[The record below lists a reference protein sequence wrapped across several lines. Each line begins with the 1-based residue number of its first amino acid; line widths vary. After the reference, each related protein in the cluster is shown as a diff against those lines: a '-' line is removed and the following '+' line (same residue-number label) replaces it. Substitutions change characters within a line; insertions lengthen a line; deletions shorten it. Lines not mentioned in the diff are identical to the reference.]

1 MKFNIYIIALILVA
15 VTAITSCEKDNY
27 DPPKF
32 ELTGH
37 VVYKGQA
44 LGVRTNGVQL
54 ELWQHGYKLFTKIP
68 VYVAQDGSF
77 SAKLFSGDYK
87 LTAIQGNGPWVTST
101 DSIDVH
107 IDGNTEIDFPVT
119 PYFLIQDE
127 SYNLSNGILNAQFSV
142 KKIADNGK
150 LEKVV
155 LLIGSTTITD
165 NINNE
170 AIASKG
176 ASAISDLNQPI
187 DLQMNVPSG
196 LLEKGYFFVRVGVKT
211 VGSAEL
217 LYSESKKINVQ

>member
-1 MKFNIYIIALILVA
+1 MKIKVYIIGLLLVA
-15 VTAITSCEKDNY
+15 MAVTTSCEKDNY

-77 SAKLFSGDYK
+77 SAKLFDGDYK
-87 LTAIQGNGPWVTST
+87 LTAIQGNGPWVSST

-127 SYNLSNGILNAQFSV
+127 SYNLSNGILNAQFSLE
-142 KKIADNGK
+142 KIADNGK

-155 LLIGSTTITD
+155 LLIGSTTIAD
-165 NINNE
+165 NINND
-170 AIASKG
+170 AVSSKG
-176 ASAISDLNQPI
+176 SSDISDLSQPI
-187 DLQMNVPSG
+187 DLQVNVPSD
-196 LLEKGYFFVRVGVKT
+196 LLEKGYFFVRIGVKT